1 MPQDANI
8 GSFSSPSATMK
19 AYNAHIT
26 QEQVVKHMF
35 KLTID
40 TCCHFIA
47 IMGGIIL
54 IAGVA
59 FSLLNVI
66 ISMANEIFA
75 TDYSMI
81 MSLRGSKKSRATI
94 ARARTQ
100 LGNNLPCCRT
110 NEDHLISSQKL
121 KSLYF
126 W

>member
-35 KLTID
+35 RLTID

-75 TDYSMI
+75 TDYPMI

-100 LGNNLPCCRT
+100 LGNNLPLLPY
-110 NEDHLISSQKL
+110 E
-121 KSLYF
+121 
-126 W
+126 